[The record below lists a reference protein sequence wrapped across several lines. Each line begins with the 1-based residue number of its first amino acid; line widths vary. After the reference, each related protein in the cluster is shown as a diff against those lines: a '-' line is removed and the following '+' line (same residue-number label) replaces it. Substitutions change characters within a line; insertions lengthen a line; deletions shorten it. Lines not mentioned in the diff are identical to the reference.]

1 MLRVPLESGSI
12 TLSRAGRTT
21 VYPARFQLLMAANPC
36 PCGNYGVPGRL
47 CLCSARSVE
56 MYWKKFSGPLLDR
69 VDIRIPVV
77 SQEEGESV
85 SSEELRKKI
94 AVAVLAQRTRQGK
107 KNVHLSP
114 QEILDFCPL
123 DAASSVFLEGESNRR
138 DFSQRAVSGCLKLA
152 RTIADLEGEKDIK
165 LEHLKEAVSFR
176 QDSGPLTVLEM

>member
-1 MLRVPLESGSI
+1 
-12 TLSRAGRTT
+12 
-21 VYPARFQLLMAANPC
+21 
-36 PCGNYGVPGRL
+36 
-47 CLCSARSVE
+47 

-114 QEILDFCPL
+114 QEILDFCSL
-123 DAASSVFLEGESNRR
+123 DAKSSAFLEGESNRR